1 MLKVHIVQILL
12 LPLAI
17 QAQLTPSL
25 IPRLD
30 LDVDTCQS
38 NYRQDQFHASCSNNE
53 YPWNGIQS
61 FAQITTATSVGY
73 GYGQAFTPTT
83 GVPLTATGIPNDQTV
98 SITPD
103 YSSSPTSS
111 VYGGGEKTILSIV
124 TTLVTAS
131 TESHQLSV
139 TQTPSTSLGIS
150 TTLLTTPLATSLI
163 STTRDSSTLPSTTTL
178 SAAAGCL
185 SVGGKLYTLGIMAAV
200 GMLI

>member
-1 MLKVHIVQILL
+1 MLKVHIVQFLL

-17 QAQLTPSL
+17 QAQLTPSH

-53 YPWNGIQS
+53 NPWNGIQS

-73 GYGQAFTPTT
+73 GQAFTLTT
-83 GVPLTATGIPNDQTV
+83 GVPLTDTGVPIDGTV

-103 YSSSPTSS
+103 NSLPPTSS
-111 VYGGGEKTILSIV
+111 VYGGGEKTILSII

-139 TQTPSTSLGIS
+139 TQTPSKSPGIS
-150 TTLLTTPLATSLI
+150 TTLLTTPLATSII
-163 STTRDSSTLPSTTTL
+163 STTPDSSTSHSTTTL
-178 SAAAGCL
+178 SAAADSF
-185 SVGGKLYTLGIMAAV
+185 SVGGKLYTLGIMAVV
-200 GMLI
+200 GLLV